1 VSASGGHNRQ
11 GGTPLRLLVLLL
23 VFGVLAG
30 AVVAAAFGGHSKPS
44 SGVSVVL
51 LGTAAAKATATAAG
65 HTTVGAPAS
74 DPNATP
80 TAAPVLTGFAY
91 PIDGGC
97 LPEGDDLMPGAPR
110 AYRNGIHE
118 GVDFYN
124 ADNCVPID
132 IGTEAY
138 AAKAGTVIRAD
149 WDYQDIMAEQVS
161 ELEAEARFNGSNPD
175 IEDAFRGRQVWVD
188 HGNGVVTR
196 YCHLSGIAEGIQ
208 VGTQVEAGQL
218 LAYVGESGTPESVSA
233 PGTEYHLHFEIRV
246 GDSYLGAGL
255 PPGEVR
261 RLYERAFAPQ

>member
-1 VSASGGHNRQ
+1 MSASGGHNRQ
-11 GGTPLRLLVLLL
+11 GDPPLRLLVLLL
-23 VFGVLAG
+23 VFGVLTG
-30 AVVAAAFGGHSKPS
+30 AVVAAAFGGQDKPG

-51 LGTAAAKATATAAG
+51 LGTAAAKATATAAVR
-65 HTTVGAPAS
+65 TVGAPAS

-91 PIDGGC
+91 PIAGGC
-97 LPEGDDLMPGAPR
+97 LPESDDLMPGAPR

-138 AAKAGTVIRAD
+138 AAKAGTVVRAD
-149 WDYQDIMAEQVS
+149 WDYQDITAEQVN
-161 ELEAEARFNGSNPD
+161 ELEAEARFNGSSPV

-208 VGTQVEAGQL
+208 VGTQVGAGQL

-255 PPGEVR
+255 PPDEVR
-261 RLYERAFAPQ
+261 RLYEQAFAPE

>member
-1 VSASGGHNRQ
+1 M
-11 GGTPLRLLVLLL
+11 
-23 VFGVLAG
+23 FGVLAG

-51 LGTAAAKATATAAG
+51 LGTADAKAAATAAVR
-65 HTTVGAPAS
+65 TVGAPAS

-80 TAAPVLTGFAY
+80 TASPVLTGFAY
-91 PIDGGC
+91 PIAGGC

-138 AAKAGTVIRAD
+138 AAKAGTITRAD
-149 WDYQDIMAEQVS
+149 WDYQDLTAQQVN
-161 ELEAEARFNGSNPD
+161 ELEAEARFNGSSPE

-218 LAYVGESGTPESVSA
+218 LAYVGESGTPESVSV

-255 PPGEVR
+255 PLEEVR
-261 RLYERAFAPQ
+261 RLYERALAPQ